1 MPEGDTVHRLAE
13 RMASL
18 TGRLITASDFRVP
31 HLATETLAG
40 RRIDRVWAWGKS
52 LYWDCTDADGHTRV
66 LYTHLRMEGIWNI
79 HPVGTKWRSPGHTAR
94 LVVRVEGFPDPA
106 REVEL
111 VGHELGRIELFDAVK
126 YPEHTSHLGPD
137 PLDPDWDE
145 PGRWEIPGRDEA
157 VRRFVAQGQRA
168 LGETLLDQRVLAGV
182 GNVYCNELCFLQGRH
197 PSLPASLVDAAR
209 VMDLA
214 AQSMRANRHQ
224 NLRVFTGVNRPGENT
239 WVYGRKNRPC
249 RRCGTQIRSGF
260 LGGAT
265 SVADPRAGRERITYW
280 CPTCQP
286 PEAEV
291 T

>member
-13 RMASL
+13 RMSGL

-31 HLATETLAG
+31 QLATASLTG
-40 RRIDRVWAWGKS
+40 RRIERVWAWGKN
-52 LYWDCTDADGHTRV
+52 LYWDCTRDDGDTLV
-66 LYTHLRMEGIWNI
+66 LYTHLRMDGFWNI
-79 HPVGTKWRSPGHTAR
+79 HTAGSKWRSPGHTAR
-94 LVVRVEGFPDPA
+94 IVVRVAGFPDPA

-111 VGHELGRIELFDAVK
+111 VGHELGKVEMWNATS
-126 YPEHTSHLGPD
+126 YAQHTGHLGPD
-137 PLDPDWDE
+137 PLDEDWDVS
-145 PGRWEIPGRDEA
+145 GRWDGPGRDVA
-157 VRRFVAQGQRA
+157 VRRFDAEGSRS

-197 PSLPASLVDAAR
+197 PSAPASSVDAGR

-214 AQSMRANRHQ
+214 AASMRANRHQ

-239 WVYGRKNRPC
+239 WVYGRTGRAC

-265 SVADPRAGRERITYW
+265 TVADPRAGRERVTYW

-286 PEAEV
+286 L